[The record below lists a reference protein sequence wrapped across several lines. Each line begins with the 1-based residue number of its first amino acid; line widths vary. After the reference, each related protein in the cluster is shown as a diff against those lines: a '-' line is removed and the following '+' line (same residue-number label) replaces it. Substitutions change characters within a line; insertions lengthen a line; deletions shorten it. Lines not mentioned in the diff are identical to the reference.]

1 MFKDSFNCSI
11 AGLADGDY
19 RLEGRSQLICCSVDG
34 EGNTKKMWLRLN
46 ERTVCEFSYYLP
58 VRGYDSSR
66 LGSLMEGNVHQDAV
80 RDLLQKKQALLME
93 LKNYES
99 NTRPS
104 GADAGQTNMNAGMIP
119 VSKCSTIPLPFLQHN
134 KRFLFLYYRQK
145 QVCRLQ
151 FPSTWEIN

>member
-1 MFKDSFNCSI
+1 MAQNFVK
-11 AGLADGDY
+11 
-19 RLEGRSQLICCSVDG
+19 Q
-34 EGNTKKMWLRLN
+34 K
-46 ERTVCEFSYYLP
+46 VCEFPYYLP

-119 VSKCSTIPLPFLQHN
+119 VSKCFMID
-134 KRFLFLYYRQK
+134 
-145 QVCRLQ
+145 
-151 FPSTWEIN
+151 FPTL